1 MRGLGAA
8 SPPGSVLPGQA
19 DAVARVGDEHGAPQH
34 RDHRAAEAPH
44 LGGHGGH
51 GRGFLLLV
59 CSQRLIQYCQQAGFG
74 PLPACVDRV
83 GGAARHGRRVFC
95 DRLGQRPGREPLQV
109 HGARFSVE
117 ALARG
122 RLPRGGQRPD
132 LRRLLLGIRLLHA
145 RREDQRAGLDG
156 AGELPGHGIH
166 AAPGA
171 GPGAAPHHA
180 RGRARQC
187 RRAVLHLGG
196 FPRGAGVHHRL
207 CRPGHLLEAAHDGR
221 AEHVAAERLCHG
233 LPAGAD
239 LHSARRRRLRRPGA
253 ARGRPGAGL
262 GRPGPPAG
270 LAPRLH
276 GAGLLRLQRHR
287 LRAPRQAG
295 RGVARGG
302 EPGQADLCHRL
313 QRPRLQHA
321 ADCARGRRVHGR
333 DPRLGPLLLR
343 QDLAGPEPSAVD
355 VAVCTCRHVGGAHL
369 PATTSAVISP
379 MRSCCFA
386 RC

>member
-44 LGGHGGH
+44 LGGLGGH
-51 GRGFLLLV
+51 GRRFLLLV
-59 CSQRLIQYCQQAGFG
+59 CSQRLLQHRQQAGSG
-74 PLPACVDRV
+74 PLPTRLDRV

-109 HGARFSVE
+109 HGAGLPVE
-117 ALARG
+117 APARG
-122 RLPRGGQRPD
+122 GLPRGGQRLD

-207 CRPGHLLEAAHDGR
+207 CGQGHLLEAAHDGR

-233 LPAGAD
+233 LPAGAG
-239 LHSARRRRLRRPGA
+239 LHSARC
-253 ARGRPGAGL
+253 
-262 GRPGPPAG
+262 
-270 LAPRLH
+270 
-276 GAGLLRLQRHR
+276 
-287 LRAPRQAG
+287 
-295 RGVARGG
+295 
-302 EPGQADLCHRL
+302 CH
-313 QRPRLQHA
+313 
-321 ADCARGRRVHGR
+321 V
-333 DPRLGPLLLR
+333 
-343 QDLAGPEPSAVD
+343 
-355 VAVCTCRHVGGAHL
+355 
-369 PATTSAVISP
+369 
-379 MRSCCFA
+379 
-386 RC
+386 